1 MTKKYEYSHFLWS
14 FKSKKKT
21 GRFCEICVAFL
32 EYVNFTDVKNDQTTQ
47 KSSPSTLSIM
57 STSIILSNIQLL
69 IVIIY
74 VFLQDFFFFWL
85 KPKQYKNA
93 NIADWLNKKN
103 IHKIKQINCQIIW
116 RETVRKLID
125 GLKRLG

>member
-1 MTKKYEYSHFLWS
+1 MNILTFFEVLNL
-14 FKSKKKT
+14 KKKP

-93 NIADWLNKKN
+93 NIADWLNKKTF
-103 IHKIKQINCQIIW
+103 IK
-116 RETVRKLID
+116 
-125 GLKRLG
+125 

>member
-1 MTKKYEYSHFLWS
+1 MNILTFFEVLNL
-14 FKSKKKT
+14 KKKP

-74 VFLQDFFFFWL
+74 FFLQNFFSF
-85 KPKQYKNA
+85 
-93 NIADWLNKKN
+93 D
-103 IHKIKQINCQIIW
+103 
-116 RETVRKLID
+116 
-125 GLKRLG
+125 